1 MSIRFYFCVGLCFA
15 IKLRGASGAETNR
28 PAAAATTP
36 AFLNQAIRSM
46 DSLDN
51 KQKLG
56 PGDRIAY
63 RVIEDQDE
71 PRELLITDSG
81 DLEVPYLGLI
91 HGGGKTCLEL
101 AQQIKTSLEKKLYY
115 KATVMISAQ
124 VINKSRVTGKVY
136 VTGQVRNSGGYDV
149 PAGETMTVSR
159 AILHAGGFSDFSD
172 KRNVRLIRATP
183 AGKETHTI
191 NVQEIWGKGA
201 VDKDLVVQPGDLIVV
216 PERLVKW

>member
-1 MSIRFYFCVGLCFA
+1 MRMGLFA
-15 IKLRGASGAETNR
+15 SVVFSLALCCSV
-28 PAAAATTP
+28 AAAEDTNQSV
-36 AFLNQAIRSM
+36 FLKESLRVKETIRSM

-71 PRELLITDSG
+71 PRALLITDSG

-91 HGGGKTCLEL
+91 HANGKTCLEL
-101 AQQIKTSLEKKLYY
+101 AQQIKPLLEKKLYY
-115 KATVMISAQ
+115 KATVMISAE
-124 VINKSRVTGKVY
+124 VINKTRVTGKVY

-149 PAGETMTVSR
+149 PAGEALTVSR

-172 KRNVRLIRATP
+172 KRNVRLIRAT
-183 AGKETHTI
+183 ATGRQTRTI
-191 NVQEIWGKGA
+191 NVQE
-201 VDKDLVVQPGDLIVV
+201 
-216 PERLVKW
+216 

>member
-1 MSIRFYFCVGLCFA
+1 MSFRFYFRIGLCVA
-15 IKLRGASGAETNR
+15 MQICAARAAETNS
-28 PAAAATTP
+28 PAVAATSP
-36 AFLNQAIRSM
+36 AFLKETVRSM

-56 PGDRIAY
+56 PGDHIAY

-91 HGGGKTCLEL
+91 HASGKTSLEL
-101 AQQIKTSLEKKLYY
+101 AQQIKEALEKKLYY

-124 VINKSRVTGKVY
+124 VINKARVAGKVY
-136 VTGQVRNSGGYDV
+136 VTGQVRNSGGYDLS
-149 PAGETMTVSR
+149 AGEMMTVSR

-172 KRNVRLIRATP
+172 KRNVRLIRATQ
-183 AGKETHTI
+183 AGRETRTI
-191 NVQEIWGKGA
+191 NVQEIWEKGA
-201 VDKDLVVQPGDLIVV
+201 VDKDIPVRPGDLIVV